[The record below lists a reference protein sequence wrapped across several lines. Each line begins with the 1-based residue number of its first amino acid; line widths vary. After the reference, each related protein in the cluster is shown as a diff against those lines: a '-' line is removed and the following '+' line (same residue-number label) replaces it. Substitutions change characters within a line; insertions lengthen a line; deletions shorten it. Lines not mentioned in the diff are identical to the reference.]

1 VGRATLPEINR
12 KCRRGKH
19 AMRDG
24 RETQQDTSWA
34 VRGRA
39 GEKEAR
45 TSQDSPRGETP
56 ARRVLEGDAAG
67 EPPRWDAAAGQL
79 RWRGLLL
86 KSVRHDAT
94 NQRLVLD
101 AFQRQGWPQHI
112 DNPFPPGQG
121 LKRKQ
126 RLRNAVRAL
135 NARHRLARLLFHSDK
150 EGGISWE
157 AII

>member
-1 VGRATLPEINR
+1 
-12 KCRRGKH
+12 
-19 AMRDG
+19 MMDG
-24 RETQQDTSWA
+24 RERRQDA
-34 VRGRA
+34 ALVAGGRA

-45 TSQDSPRGETP
+45 MGQGDPRGETP
-56 ARRVLEGDAAG
+56 ARRVREGDAAG

-79 RWRGLLL
+79 RWRGLPL

-135 NARHRLARLLFHSDK
+135 NGRHRLARLRFHSDK